1 MTSVNMQITQ
11 TNQGNNDSSENIKRK
26 EEFSIHIEATSE
38 QASKD
43 HTAQQ
48 YHARE
53 GTGKPHVDTIHTGD
67 TTATVSKTE
76 KVPAITPPT
85 SHPPVNSI
93 GTANSSTKPALLH
106 DQVSQP
112 QAPVWISGPPKA
124 ALSVINSR
132 DAHLPRNVHGDAAWP
147 PVRPP

>member
-76 KVPAITPPT
+76 KVPAITPPDKPPTGKQHRDSELIHQT
-85 SHPPVNSI
+85 STSSRPGKPTSGSCLDI
-93 GTANSSTKPALLH
+93 G
-106 DQVSQP
+106 
-112 QAPVWISGPPKA
+112 A
-124 ALSVINSR
+124 AQGCPI
-132 DAHLPRNVHGDAAWP
+132 GDK
-147 PVRPP
+147 